1 MSDTVAETVVRQFSA
16 AASGYANS
24 AVHANGPDLPGF
36 ARAAGAGPGD
46 VALDIATGA
55 GHAAFTL
62 AKEAK
67 HVTGIDITENM
78 LTFAN
83 QNAKDR
89 GVANVDFRVGDALAL
104 DFEADSFDIVTCRVS
119 AHHFSAPQRAVAEM
133 ARVLKPGGR
142 VVIVDTISPEDPA
155 LDTFENA
162 IELLRDAS
170 HVRNYRASEWL
181 EMFGSAGL
189 RAEVVERS
197 GYVLDGQS
205 WVQRMNT
212 PATKVAMI
220 RELFAEASPSLRS
233 YFELREEPWS
243 WTLPY
248 AIFRAV
254 AA

>member
-1 MSDTVAETVVRQFSA
+1 MSDSVADTVVRQFSA

-36 ARAAGAGPGD
+36 ARAAGAVPDDIG
-46 VALDIATGA
+46 LDIATGA
-55 GHAAFTL
+55 GHAAFTI
-62 AKEAK
+62 AKAAK
-67 HVTGIDITENM
+67 RVIGIDITENM
-78 LTFAN
+78 LSFAR

-89 GVANVDFRVGDALAL
+89 GIENVDFQVGDALAL
-104 DFEADSFDIVTCRVS
+104 NFEAASFDIVTCRVS

-142 VVIVDTISPEDPA
+142 VVVVDTISPEDPA
-155 LDTFENA
+155 MDTFANA

-181 EMFGSAGL
+181 DMFAASGL

-212 PATKVAMI
+212 PPSKVSMI
-220 RELFAEASPSLRS
+220 RELFAEASPTLRN
-233 YFELREEPWS
+233 YFELRDEPWS

-248 AIFRAV
+248 GIFRAV